1 MEELNARDLQKLA
14 NAAAAAFLASTGDR
28 CEVNVEG
35 YECREGSVELTAREG
50 DCTLLVRVRARRG
63 ESVIANGEDF
73 LTITERDRRRAQRVM
88 ACYLMDNY
96 PCSAIR
102 YDVMNVICSESR
114 SILSH
119 WHSVKEWSAQHD
131 EREMPNAVER
141 AVGNVADSIME
152 GMARGAGI
160 DERDA
165 IESLCHAVGVKPDG
179 RSDWVADFARCLK
192 TIARGIEA
200 EREGEIACTGAELLA
215 ELESEWRGFT
225 DEAMPFEAWL
235 GDDPKSIDPA
245 ALYRADSMLNYERI

>member
-35 YECREGSVELTAREG
+35 YECREGSVELTARDG

-102 YDVMNVICSESR
+102 YDVAHVVIG
-114 SILSH
+114 
-119 WHSVKEWSAQHD
+119 KETV
-131 EREMPNAVER
+131 AV
-141 AVGNVADSIME
+141 AYI
-152 GMARGAGI
+152 
-160 DERDA
+160 
-165 IESLCHAVGVKPDG
+165 CGV
-179 RSDWVADFARCLK
+179 
-192 TIARGIEA
+192 
-200 EREGEIACTGAELLA
+200 
-215 ELESEWRGFT
+215 SEWVG
-225 DEAMPFEAWL
+225 
-235 GDDPKSIDPA
+235 
-245 ALYRADSMLNYERI
+245 

>member
-1 MEELNARDLQKLA
+1 MEMDFAEMCERAKQD
-14 NAAAAAFLASTGDR
+14 AASYLETF
-28 CEVNVEG
+28 CEMTVAG
-35 YECREGSVELTAREG
+35 YDGYSCPDGQVELVARQG
-50 DCTLLVRVRARRG
+50 GTTVLVRIVARKDAASERKVPEGEKPSPWELEKARR
-63 ESVIANGEDF
+63 I
-73 LTITERDRRRAQRVM
+73 M